1 MWVWF
6 AAAWCGL
13 SIGLAVLHHRLRR
26 IQPSLPP
33 EVEEFLLQFE
43 TQLARGT
50 DAEYLGLLPGQFA
63 CLLRVKGQETPLSL
77 HELYRRYQA
86 FPEAFGEAVQKLLA
100 EIDEVGLDRV
110 DDHEFGGVATALLP
124 QVRSMAWV
132 EAQGRFGDSA
142 LAYRKLSEDLA
153 TVYVI
158 DDPHTMVFVC
168 RAHLQRWH
176 RSVEDVHQLAVANL
190 RRHDGSE
197 QVAKLTGEQP
207 VLLQT
212 GDGYDAARVLLL
224 SQSEGM
230 LVAIPD
236 RDVLW
241 VGSERNQDL
250 ARLMAQAGSM
260 AEAAPHRV
268 SDRLYRVRDGYLET
282 VTART
287 SP

>member
-26 IQPSLPP
+26 GQPSLPP
-33 EVEEFLLQFE
+33 EIEQFLLAFE
-43 TQLARGT
+43 TELARQSQV
-50 DAEYLGLLPGQFA
+50 EYLGLLPGQFA

-77 HELYRRYQA
+77 HEMHRRYQA
-86 FPEAFGEAVQKLLA
+86 FPDAFGEAVKRLLA

-110 DDHEFGGVATALLP
+110 DDHEFGGVATALMP

-132 EAQGRFGDSA
+132 EQQGRFGDSA

-153 TVYVI
+153 SVYVI
-158 DDPHTMVFVC
+158 DDAHTMVFVC

-176 RSVEDVHQLAVANL
+176 RTVDDVHQLAIANL
-190 RRHDGSE
+190 RRHGGAE
-197 QVAKLTGEQP
+197 QVRQLTGDEP

-224 SQSEGM
+224 PESEGM

-241 VGSERNQDL
+241 VGSERGQDL

-260 AEAAPHRV
+260 AEAAPHPV
-268 SDRLYRVRDGYLET
+268 SDRIYRVRDGYLEP
-282 VTART
+282 VSGRT
-287 SP
+287 QP